1 MAIPPLT
8 ARVTDL
14 TSTLDAAQKQEL
26 ESRLAQFEAKK
37 GSQIAL
43 LLLPTTQPETIDQYA
58 IRVAEAWKLGRK
70 GVDDGVLL
78 LIAKD
83 DRAMRIEVGYGL
95 EGVLPDAIAKRI
107 IAETITP
114 HFKNGDFYR
123 GIAAGI
129 EQMIAV
135 VEGESLPPP
144 RERSASSGGLQ
155 NFESI
160 LLIGFM
166 LVMVVG
172 GILRAIFGRLPAA
185 AMVGAGAGALAWFM
199 AGPLLIAVV
208 AGVIA
213 FIFTL
218 LGGNRGFIG
227 GGLGGGG
234 FGGGGFGG
242 GGFGGG
248 GGGFSVDAAVSNDF
262 HITVRQQ
269 QINQHA
275 VIMFSVPDPQLREYI
290 YRTFGCTLI
299 AP

>member
-1 MAIPPLT
+1 MNAARALLLVIICCCGMAQAEVAVPPLS

-14 TSTLDAAQKQEL
+14 TGTLDAAQKQQL

-37 GSQIAL
+37 GAQIAL
-43 LLLPTTQPETIDQYA
+43 LLLPTTEPETVEQYG
-58 IRVAEAWKLGRK
+58 IRVAETWKLGRK

-123 GIAAGI
+123 GIAAGV

-135 VEGESLPPP
+135 IEGEPLPPP
-144 RERSASSGGLQ
+144 RERNASSGGFQ

-172 GILRAIFGRLPAA
+172 GILRAMFGRLPAA
-185 AMVGAGAGALAWFM
+185 AMVGAGAGALAWLM
-199 AGPLLIAVV
+199 AGPLLIAVIV
-208 AGVIA
+208 GVIA

-227 GGLGGGG
+227 GGLGG

-248 GGGFSVDAAVSNDF
+248 GGGFGGGGASG
-262 HITVRQQ
+262 RW
-269 QINQHA
+269 
-275 VIMFSVPDPQLREYI
+275 
-290 YRTFGCTLI
+290 
-299 AP
+299 

>member
-1 MAIPPLT
+1 MNAARALILVLVCCCGVAQAEVAVPPLT

-14 TSTLDAAQKQEL
+14 TGTLDAAQKQQL
-26 ESRLAQFEAKK
+26 ESRLAQFEATK
-37 GSQIAL
+37 GAQIAV
-43 LLLPTTQPETIDQYA
+43 LLLPTTAPETVEQYG

-70 GVDDGVLL
+70 GVDDGALL

-114 HFKNGDFYR
+114 HFRNGDFYR

-129 EQMIAV
+129 EQMIGV
-135 VEGESLPPP
+135 IEGEPLPPP
-144 RERSASSGGLQ
+144 QRNTPTG
-155 NFESI
+155 NFQDLESL

-172 GILRAIFGRLPAA
+172 GILRTVFGRLPAA
-185 AMVGAGAGALAWFM
+185 AIVGAGTGVLAWLI
-199 AGPLLIAVV
+199 AGPIVIAVV
-208 AGVIA
+208 AAIIA

-218 LGGNRGFIG
+218 LGGGRGFIG
-227 GGLGGGG
+227 GGGFGG

-242 GGFGGG
+242 GFGGG
-248 GGGFSVDAAVSNDF
+248 GGGFGGGGASG
-262 HITVRQQ
+262 RW
-269 QINQHA
+269 
-275 VIMFSVPDPQLREYI
+275 
-290 YRTFGCTLI
+290 
-299 AP
+299 